1 MHELILYE
9 LLANECAEDEDDV
22 DDHEHLNGSEPI
34 SLVGRVKDYSKFILR
49 DLKTLGMLLVML
61 LKMLTRTRKTVTRMV
76 ILPGTLSGGT
86 RKLKQEMNQNSIFD
100 TP

>member
-1 MHELILYE
+1 M
-9 LLANECAEDEDDV
+9 
-22 DDHEHLNGSEPI
+22 
-34 SLVGRVKDYSKFILR
+34 LR

-86 RKLKQEMNQNSIFD
+86 RKLKKEINQNGIFD
-100 TP
+100 TQ